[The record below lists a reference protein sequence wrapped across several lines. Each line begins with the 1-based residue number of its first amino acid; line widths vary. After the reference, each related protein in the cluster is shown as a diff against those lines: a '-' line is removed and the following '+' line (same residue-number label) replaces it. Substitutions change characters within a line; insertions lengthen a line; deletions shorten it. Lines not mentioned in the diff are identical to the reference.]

1 MKNTLYFLTG
11 AALSAILFIYYIN
24 FLPVGTV
31 DGRMIYKHELN
42 ARLSWTAD
50 NTIKN
55 IGKDFAFEKAMTD
68 LGIRVSDAEIE
79 KEWGDMVERYGGI
92 EELSKIMLDT
102 KNSKESLKS
111 SLKNG
116 IMKQKAIE
124 YLAASVPADENN
136 PDYQMEEGAKRYEEY
151 IQGYEDKVVIK
162 IY

>member
-11 AALSAILFIYYIN
+11 AALSAILFIGYIN

-31 DGRMIYKHELN
+31 DGRIIYKHELN
-42 ARLSWTAD
+42 TRLSWAAD

-55 IGKDFAFEKAMTD
+55 IGKDFAFEKAMAD
-68 LGIRVSDAEIE
+68 LGIHASNAEIE
-79 KEWGDMVERYGGI
+79 KEWDDMLERYGGI
-92 EELSKIMLDT
+92 NELNKIMIDT
-102 KNSKESLKS
+102 RNSEESLKS

-124 YLAASVPADENN
+124 YFASSVPDDENN
-136 PDYQMEEGAKRYEEY
+136 PNYQMEEGAKRYEEY
-151 IQGYEDKVVIK
+151 IQSYEDKVVIK